1 MSKSV
6 GIVAEYNPF
15 HTGHGYQIDFLHS
28 KGFEDVVVAMSGSC
42 VQRGQFALFSKFARA
57 EMALLGGVDLVLEIP
72 CPFSIKSA
80 EGFAD
85 AGVKILKN
93 AGVNALCFG
102 SESDDLPLMK
112 EIASYLL
119 GEEYSLNLKKYLAQ
133 NLPFPQARQ
142 SAILQKFELTKDFLS
157 ASNDILAIEY
167 LKACIKLDWDVEII
181 PLKRR
186 GANYKD
192 LEEKGDF
199 ASAGGIRNMIC
210 EYRTDIAQKFIPK
223 KSLGIF
229 EKCLD
234 HGAFFIEDYAYEKAL
249 LFTLRGKTHRDFIAC
264 PDCNNELSHAFEN
277 AVSRA
282 ESLSQLFE
290 FLPTKQYPKSRLNR
304 IILWTLLDLDDI
316 FPSSVPYLRILAM
329 GEKGEKIVKN
339 MSKTSVLPISSSIKI
354 LSEVSEECR
363 KVCAAESLATDSFC
377 GFCRIIQPP
386 RTDFTTRVIK
396 G

>member
-192 LEEKGDF
+192 LEGKGDF
-199 ASAGGIRNMIC
+199 
-210 EYRTDIAQKFIPK
+210 
-223 KSLGIF
+223 
-229 EKCLD
+229 
-234 HGAFFIEDYAYEKAL
+234 
-249 LFTLRGKTHRDFIAC
+249 
-264 PDCNNELSHAFEN
+264 
-277 AVSRA
+277 
-282 ESLSQLFE
+282 
-290 FLPTKQYPKSRLNR
+290 
-304 IILWTLLDLDDI
+304 
-316 FPSSVPYLRILAM
+316 
-329 GEKGEKIVKN
+329 
-339 MSKTSVLPISSSIKI
+339 
-354 LSEVSEECR
+354 
-363 KVCAAESLATDSFC
+363 
-377 GFCRIIQPP
+377 
-386 RTDFTTRVIK
+386 
-396 G
+396 